1 MKNWLPIGLLLL
13 CILGAQWS
21 WAQSEDED
29 IERASD
35 GSAELSLGD
44 GLEVSFSDGLYT
56 FGLGGLLQPVVKL
69 AQQESGNLEQSFY
82 IQRSYLE
89 LSASDREKGISFLI
103 RSDFAA
109 ERPLLD
115 AYMVAQINNVFSVTI
130 GQFQSIANNRE
141 MLFYEGDLGM
151 VNRSLVSTAFAQ
163 TGREFGVAVKAEMAV
178 ANVLL
183 VPMLSVTSGDG
194 MNSFGMLSNDVD
206 LGGLKYGGRL
216 DVYPFGRFAEGNE
229 LTGFDLIGESS
240 PKLVLGAASSWNDGA
255 SGPVGESH
263 GAFGLYT
270 VDGDDQLPQYLKNYV
285 DAMFKWKGATVLVE
299 YVNAAAYNLQGAY
312 TNPANGE
319 PLVSEE
325 ISEYMILGNAYQA
338 QLGMT
343 FKGKWAVNGRFSQ
356 SFPEFESNEASALET
371 VDAVG
376 GCVTWFNRGNAM
388 KVQLGGDYVNYFND
402 PAKNGWN
409 GQVLVQLQF

>member
-1 MKNWLPIGLLLL
+1 MKNRLQTGLLVVCVL
-13 CILGAQWS
+13 CAHVL

-29 IERASD
+29 LERASD

-44 GLEVSFSDGLYT
+44 GLEVSFSDGMYT
-56 FGLGGLLQPVVKL
+56 FGLGGLLQPVVNL
-69 AQQESGNLEQSFY
+69 SQVESGDLERSFY
-82 IQRSYLE
+82 IQRSYIE
-89 LSASDREKGISFLI
+89 FSASDREKGVSFLI

-115 AYMVAQINNVFSVTI
+115 AYMVAQINNVFTATI

-141 MLFYEGDLGM
+141 MLFFEGDLAM
-151 VNRSLVSTAFAQ
+151 LNRSMVSTAFAQ
-163 TGREFGVAVKAEMAV
+163 TGREFGVAVKADLSLGKAR
-178 ANVLL
+178 L

-194 MNSFGMLSNDVD
+194 MNSFGLLSNDVD
-206 LGGLKYGGRL
+206 RGGLKYGGRL
-216 DVYPFGRFAEGNE
+216 DVYPFGRFSEGNE
-229 LTGFDLIGESS
+229 MTGFDLIGEST
-240 PKLVLGAASSWNDGA
+240 PKLVLGGASSWNDGA

-270 VDGDDQLPQYLKNYV
+270 VDGQDQLPQYLKNYV
-285 DAMFKWKGATVLVE
+285 DAMLKWKRATLLVE

-319 PLVSEE
+319 SLVSEQ
-325 ISEYMILGNAYQA
+325 ISEYLVLGNAYQA
-338 QLGMT
+338 QLGVT
-343 FKGKWAVNGRFSQ
+343 IDGKWAVNGRFSQ
-356 SFPEFESNEASALET
+356 SFPEFESNEESVLET

-376 GCVTWFNRGNAM
+376 ACLTWFNRGNAM
-388 KVQLGGDYVNYFND
+388 KVQLGGDYLNYFNT
-402 PAKNGWN
+402 PAKNGWS